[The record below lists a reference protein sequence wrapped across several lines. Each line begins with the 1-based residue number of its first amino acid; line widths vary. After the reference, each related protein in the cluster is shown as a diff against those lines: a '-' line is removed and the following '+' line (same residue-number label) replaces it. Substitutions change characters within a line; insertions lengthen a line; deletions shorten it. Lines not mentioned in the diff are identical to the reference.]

1 MKKIL
6 KKDYSIIN
14 NVTMKN
20 VIRPAVRECNYF
32 IKNNEFK
39 NFDNLNN
46 RARHFTIKLIKKRC
60 LEKKITKH
68 DYIIKWYEEYFN
80 KPKAERNKGRKT
92 Q

>member
-1 MKKIL
+1 MNVLEGTVKTNNHQIRYFHDLIL
-6 KKDYSIIN
+6 
-14 NVTMKN
+14 
-20 VIRPAVRECNYF
+20 NYF

-46 RARHFTIKLIKKRC
+46 RARHFTIKLIKKQC

-80 KPKAERNKGRKT
+80 KPKAEKIKYGKLI
-92 Q
+92 